1 MTRSKS
7 IFAYAFLILCLAASA
22 NAQGSGTIDA
32 GTTIVVRTNEDINA
46 KDADGR
52 VFSGVVEQDVKAGDG
67 SIVIQRKSAVD
78 LVVTRV
84 SDNELAVDL
93 KSIMVNGQRY
103 TVATDESYVTGERKE
118 GPGANKR
125 TGKYVGGQSPHAAI
139 RRRHIRNSAGAVD

>member
-52 VFSGVVEQDVKAGDG
+52 VFSGVVEQDV
-67 SIVIQRKSAVD
+67 RP
-78 LVVTRV
+78 
-84 SDNELAVDL
+84 
-93 KSIMVNGQRY
+93 
-103 TVATDESYVTGERKE
+103 ATGRS
-118 GPGANKR
+118 
-125 TGKYVGGQSPHAAI
+125 
-139 RRRHIRNSAGAVD
+139 